1 MLKELRNKIILFFFP
16 NFFDNFYQSMEYV
29 FLFFKLTIFLLLLI
43 FLLKKRYKIF
53 QYLDKKNILT
63 KSILSNTFSRIFL
76 GLLALYNFIFLFDT
90 DFVHSSL
97 QINYFPKGVLSF
109 FSVEVPSLGLL
120 NFIKFVGILFSI
132 MFIFGILEY
141 FSSIFITLALLLFT
155 SFNESRYGGY
165 WGHGLNL
172 QIVIFITYVLSGGMN
187 GYSFAKKQFSSNIKS
202 SNFAVI
208 MISFSTGLVFLNAF
222 FWKLKVS
229 GINWAI
235 SDNLKYLLLTQRL
248 YTYNEIENYI
258 YVITSNSV
266 IYQLLMFGGLIS
278 ELLPIFFIFFI
289 KKPILRFLTVL
300 PLAILLLSFEYLLL
314 LGGTLSWLFALVTF
328 IDFEYFLKKTKNIRS
343 ISMTKLNKSYTPLL
357 VFLFVQV
364 VISFFTPSGFDY
376 KFNTYPISQYPM
388 FSGNYDENPEI
399 KNKDYYF
406 TNVYFEIESKSL
418 TTVNSE
424 EIEKNLSYPINQF
437 FRDFNFSSEKNKT
450 LLNRV
455 KQYINEQGI
464 NYEKIDM
471 YFITQKIPKNL
482 NSEDISVIEKNKFAE
497 IYNDNI
503 INYDIS
509 IELIDNSPTVTYKNI
524 ITDDIKTIH
533 LLSVTTHDFKKES
546 FTPFQLEQL
555 TDRLLSNESKG
566 YKQIVIDLKNGE
578 TFTSGFCNNDFFQD
592 C

>member
-1 MLKELRNKIILFFFP
+1 
-16 NFFDNFYQSMEYV
+16 
-29 FLFFKLTIFLLLLI
+29 
-43 FLLKKRYKIF
+43 
-53 QYLDKKNILT
+53 
-63 KSILSNTFSRIFL
+63 
-76 GLLALYNFIFLFDT
+76 
-90 DFVHSSL
+90 
-97 QINYFPKGVLSF
+97 
-109 FSVEVPSLGLL
+109 
-120 NFIKFVGILFSI
+120 
-132 MFIFGILEY
+132 
-141 FSSIFITLALLLFT
+141 
-155 SFNESRYGGY
+155 
-165 WGHGLNL
+165 
-172 QIVIFITYVLSGGMN
+172 
-187 GYSFAKKQFSSNIKS
+187 
-202 SNFAVI
+202 
-208 MISFSTGLVFLNAF
+208 
-222 FWKLKVS
+222 
-229 GINWAI
+229 
-235 SDNLKYLLLTQRL
+235 
-248 YTYNEIENYI
+248 
-258 YVITSNSV
+258 
-266 IYQLLMFGGLIS
+266 
-278 ELLPIFFIFFI
+278 
-289 KKPILRFLTVL
+289 
-300 PLAILLLSFEYLLL
+300 
-314 LGGTLSWLFALVTF
+314 
-328 IDFEYFLKKTKNIRS
+328 
-343 ISMTKLNKSYTPLL
+343 MTKLNKSYTPLL

-399 KNKDYYF
+399 NNKYYYF

-450 LLNRV
+450 LLNRI

-546 FTPFQLEQL
+546 FTMLAL
-555 TDRLLSNESKG
+555 
-566 YKQIVIDLKNGE
+566 
-578 TFTSGFCNNDFFQD
+578 FFF
-592 C
+592 